1 MLLCPWNSPGKN
13 TGVGCRSLLQRGLPN
28 PGVEPR
34 SSAWQ
39 ADSLLSEPPGKPSLS
54 LHRYFEICVTA
65 PPHLKSFHI
74 LPSSRAWRPN
84 LSRRGPSYSHLGSSH
99 PVLVTRC
106 FPYIPSRFYATVR
119 AVPQPGALS
128 LPHPTRTTSPSRY
141 FENHLISEG
150 FPSLLGQN
158 SVLFPLCS

>member
-13 TGVGCRSLLQRGLPN
+13 TGVGCRSLLQGGLPN
-28 PGVEPR
+28 PEVEPR

-39 ADSLLSEPPGKPSLS
+39 ADSLLSEPPGIPSLS

-65 PPHLKSFHI
+65 PHHLKSFHI
-74 LPSSRAWRPN
+74 LPSSIAWRPN

-99 PVLVTRC
+99 PVLKRGA
-106 FPYIPSRFYATVR
+106 FPTSLLASMLSCMSFLSLEPSACLT
-119 AVPQPGALS
+119 QPG
-128 LPHPTRTTSPSRY
+128 TTSPSRH